1 MEAKLFK
8 SGDGCV
14 SVREDDSN
22 SVVDKGTPEKK
33 CESCL
38 DSFELERL
46 FKCTS
51 CNDTSEAVN
60 FVPLICEGCIISH
73 IRKSHDILDHK
84 SLKPAICV
92 THKNLCSTYC
102 TKCEEILCLNCISKH
117 PNHNI
122 IDLKLRASQVRL
134 QVFEMIYYL
143 DSCEKFARGTQDR
156 LNKEKEGRANGYENL
171 VGEVSAAIDE
181 FKKNVLEKIRVEYE
195 KLLIVQQDSTSN
207 YQLLLKC
214 QSDLRELLS
223 CSEGKMV
230 ASFEENEKQF
240 LKMKTKEAELKMV
253 EIQGLNYSVS
263 AQTAPSLLN
272 FSNSFLKFITMPSI
286 VAENDDCFVYSAE
299 IGELYCIKYEEKE
312 ITVYKCEFEDH
323 KDGVRISK
331 IQLAAYES
339 EHTISS
345 LQGFA
350 LVKSKQHN
358 FGSSQKPTILI
369 KTSIG
374 SVIFEVQNKTF
385 RKIELN
391 LTPQKIP
398 LFFTA
403 LNNNEAEFVYWDEK
417 EKLVKQTNKFKIQV
431 KCEFPPRLVNSCRDD
446 TLVHIVTKDKDILEL
461 ETNQNSR
468 AVVSTTTIPLS
479 IHRVND
485 ISSISFC
492 RGFLLVWSLS
502 AETITWLRG
511 TKGQNDYS
519 LIHCV
524 RFGSCVNYFG
534 IKSREWLAHQFLV
547 SAKTRRENGQWVGTN
562 VFMIKNKLNQ
572 MDGY

>member
-8 SGDGCV
+8 SGDGCK
-14 SVREDDSN
+14 SVREGDSN

-38 DSFELERL
+38 DSFELEKL

-60 FVPLICEGCIISH
+60 FVPLICEGCIIPH

-156 LNKEKEGRANGYENL
+156 LSKEKQARANGYENL

-181 FKKNVLEKIRVEYE
+181 FKKNVLEKIRVEHE
-195 KLLIVQQDSTSN
+195 KLLIAQQESTSN

-230 ASFEENEKQF
+230 ANFEENEKQF
-240 LKMKTKEAELKMV
+240 SKMKTKEAELKMV
-253 EIQGLNYSVS
+253 QIQGLNYSVS

-272 FSNSFLKFITMPSI
+272 FSNNFLKFISMPCI

-312 ITVYKCEFEDH
+312 ITVYECELWDN
-323 KDGVRISK
+323 KDGARMAK
-331 IQLAAYES
+331 TPLAAYES
-339 EHTISS
+339 ENTFSS

-350 LVKSKQHN
+350 LVISKQNN
-358 FGSSQKPTILI
+358 FWPLQKLTILI
-369 KTSIG
+369 KTSCD

-417 EKLVKQTNKFKIQV
+417 EKQIKQTNNPQIQV

-446 TLVHIVTKDKDILEL
+446 TLVHIVTEDKDIVEI
-461 ETNQNSR
+461 ETDPNSR
-468 AVVSTTTIPLS
+468 AVVSTIPLS
-479 IHRVND
+479 IHRVSD

-492 RGFLLVWSLS
+492 RGCLLVWSLS
-502 AETITWLRG
+502 AETITWLTG

-519 LIHCV
+519 LLHCI